1 MHLCAK
7 TVGTRWRWWPAR
19 LWAACVTRCISCSPC
34 RSSRSFLSLLHQRV
48 CAGWEVHS
56 PTLHSDKARGRVHP
70 RLRPGTGLRT
80 NRRIPGCKPHVDW
93 EAAADLRLP
102 LWAVLEAESCWGLVG
117 GTRLAEGP
125 GAGWQ
130 LVALDGLA
138 YQLLFPHRN
147 DSILIY
153 WVLSFSKESLVIQ
166 MFTWVRLGLA
176 SFFWGEVVKEKGMFR
191 RTGFEIKHVPPRLQA
206 FQQVSRTLFSCLN
219 KTVKIPT
226 FKN

>member
-1 MHLCAK
+1 MCKDSRDTLTVVACQALGFLCHTLHLLQPLQVLKELPISAS
-7 TVGTRWRWWPAR
+7 PASVRR
-19 LWAACVTRCISCSPC
+19 L
-34 RSSRSFLSLLHQRV
+34 
-48 CAGWEVHS
+48 WEVHS

-191 RTGFEIKHVPPRLQA
+191 STGFEIKHVPPRLQA

>member
-1 MHLCAK
+1 MCLYAN
-7 TVGTRWRWWPAR
+7 TGTRWWWWPAR
-19 LWAACVTRCISCSPC
+19 LWAACITHRISFSPC
-34 RSSRSFLSLLHQRV
+34 RSSRSFLSLLHKRV
-48 CAGWEVHS
+48 CAGSERY
-56 PTLHSDKARGRVHP
+56 TRLHCTVNKARGRVHP
-70 RLRPGTGLRT
+70 RLGPGTGLRT
-80 NRRIPGCKPHVDW
+80 NRRIPGCKPHMDW

-102 LWAVLEAESCWGLVG
+102 LWAVLEAESCRGLVG
-117 GTRLAEGP
+117 GTCLAEGP
-125 GAGWQ
+125 GTAWQ
-130 LVALDGLA
+130 LTALDGLA
-138 YQLLFPHRN
+138 CQLLFPHRN

-191 RTGFEIKHVPPRLQA
+191 STGFEIKHVPPRLQA
-206 FQQVSRTLFSCLN
+206 LQQVSRTLFSCLN